1 MPLEQDSPEE
11 SYGSY
16 DPTTVRPS
24 LSDPSQSSEAPGGA
38 ESHDGTDVS
47 GEGVAEPTQEKAP
60 LPEFDPRHREPF
72 KGLLFLGA
80 LSKTY
85 TWLGHKF
92 EIRTLTTEEV
102 LAVALI
108 TAKYEGTMG
117 AQRAYVTAVVAL
129 AVQTVDDEH
138 LPYPYKK
145 DDLGNTYAEGR
156 FNYVKANWFPYTI
169 DAIYTEYL
177 ILESTVREVF
187 AEMGNASG

>member
-24 LSDPSQSSEAPGGA
+24 LPDPSQSSEAPGGA

-47 GEGVAEPTQEKAP
+47 GEGVAEPTKAK

-72 KGLLFLGA
+72 QGLMFLGA

-108 TAKYEGTMG
+108 TAKYESTMG
-117 AQRAYVTAVVAL
+117 SQRAYVTAVVAL

-138 LPYPYKK
+138 LPFPYKK
-145 DDLGNTYAEGR
+145 DDLGNAYAEGR

-177 ILESTVREVF
+177 VLENTVREVF